1 MKIKISITRLYTG
14 LFLLLAL
21 LSIAS
26 CNDWK
31 DIESVDIAP
40 QNAKDQIPEFWARYM
55 ESLRV
60 Y

>member
-26 CNDWK
+26 CSDWK
-31 DIESVDIAP
+31 DIESVDIAL
-40 QNAKDQIPEFWARYM
+40 QNAKDQNPELWARYM
-55 ESLRV
+55 
-60 Y
+60 